1 MIPSNSISTLALFS
15 AILMTGCD
23 SSTSSTGPTTPTTTA
38 SIDLTG
44 RVRLDNAGSGTI
56 IVTAAGLE
64 SALTRNSDGSY
75 SYSLVGTGK
84 VAAARALSDTVVGF
98 VYLVAN
104 DTDTLREIAIR
115 SWTGTVPTNYV
126 VQRNLS
132 ITVPAQYVSDTVEAV
147 YWSTDSVA
155 YVLRAP
161 RSSGVKHST
170 YIYTAYDSASYYNGK
185 YLFTAFA
192 RIRNQHGVVAYTQ
205 AFDTTYADAGDLG
218 AFDASDFVVSND
230 NILKSVPGYTVIV
243 NGKHVSDYAYIVT
256 VTDSTTTRLA
266 GSADSALWHGWHGAV
281 TLDENYDTIR
291 TDSAFTHS
299 RALYMPDTLL
309 RAKTLYSNGVD
320 TLRRQV
326 PDSLVVELY
335 TNTDT
340 VNSSLYTASH
350 RDQYTF
356 SMSSGSYDPVQQNVT
371 GHSYW
376 MYATASVVDSTTDT
390 GYGYRYRIRC
400 AWPLVLDTTKA
411 SETAVYIGNG
421 DPVHA
426 QALQLDFDYNA
437 AVVTRMRFRTEQVVY
452 TRTTKTTA
460 ARKR

>member
-1 MIPSNSISTLALFS
+1 MKSRTLVALALSVS
-15 AILMTGCD
+15 ALLAGCD
-23 SSTSSTGPTTPTTTA
+23 SSTSTGPNTPVNNA
-38 SIDLTG
+38 SINLTG
-44 RVRLDNAGSGTI
+44 RLRLDNATSGTLK
-56 IVTAAGLE
+56 VTAAGLE

-75 SYSLVGTGK
+75 SYTLVGTGK
-84 VAAARALSDTVVGF
+84 VAAARVLSDTVVGS

-132 ITVPAQYVSDTVEAV
+132 ITVPTSYVSDTVEAV
-147 YWSTDSVA
+147 YWNSDSVA

-161 RSSGVKHST
+161 RSSGTKHST
-170 YIYTAYDSASYYNGK
+170 YIYTAYDSAAYYNGK

-192 RIRNQHGVVAYTQ
+192 RIRNQHGVVAYTR

-218 AFDASDFVVSND
+218 SFDSTDFVTSSD

-243 NGKHVSDYAYIVT
+243 NGAKVSTYAYTST
-256 VTDSTTTRLA
+256 VTDSTPTRLA
-266 GSADSALWHGWHGAV
+266 ESADSALWYGWHGAV
-281 TLDENYDTIR
+281 VLNGNYDTIR
-291 TDSAFTHS
+291 TDSAVKGS
-299 RALYMPDTLL
+299 RVLYMPDTLI
-309 RAKTLYSNGVD
+309 RTKTLYNNGVD
-320 TLRRQV
+320 TIKRSV

-340 VNSSLYTASH
+340 SYSGNYN
-350 RDQYTF
+350 F
-356 SMSSGSYDPVQQNVT
+356 SMSAGSYDPVQRVVT
-371 GHSYW
+371 DHWYW
-376 MYATASVVDSTTDT
+376 MYATASVVDSTKDT